1 MIDVWIQKKVSG
13 RTVAQKAKQLLRCF
27 KGVIIPIY
35 AAAVV
40 NDAAAFVL
48 LEHIQQR
55 LFAAA
60 ADKQRK
66 STRLDLLQK
75 AFCALCDLG
84 ARKAAAKPFFRR
96 TAPVCTPVFV
106 RAAARITAGTHI
118 IFRTEAARK
127 AAAAKV
133 KFPFYKILR
142 LFLFYMC
149 IL

>member
-1 MIDVWIQKKVSG
+1 MINALHKKISG
-13 RTVAQKAKQLLRCF
+13 RTVTQKTKQLLWCF

-55 LFAAA
+55 ILATL

-75 AFCALCDLG
+75 AFCALCGLG

-96 TAPVCTPVFV
+96 TASVFAPILV
-106 RAAARITAGTHI
+106 RAVARITAGTYI
-118 IFRTEAARK
+118 IFRTEAARQ
-127 AAAAKV
+127 AAAAKA
-133 KFPFYKILR
+133 KFPFRKTLR
-142 LFLFYMC
+142 
-149 IL
+149 